1 MNSAD
6 FYNVDSGAILVK
18 LLVRLISYFLSL
30 TSCWKSSAA
39 VLVFILFLIK
49 LLHTSPRMFSVTKFA
64 SITGDDPN
72 DFLMLGSSAVVL
84 VFVLFLIKL
93 HASPRML
100 SVTKFASI
108 TGDDPNNMLI

>member
-1 MNSAD
+1 MT
-6 FYNVDSGAILVK
+6 L
-18 LLVRLISYFLSL
+18 
-30 TSCWKSSAA
+30 CWGSSAV

-49 LLHTSPRMFSVTKFA
+49 LHASPRMLSVTKFA